1 MDIKHLQLLS
11 DIVEAGSLSKVCA
24 SRGMAQS
31 ALSKLI
37 ASLESEFGAK
47 LFYRTGRGVV
57 LTEFGQ
63 SIMPRVKSLLGEF
76 EQLRS
81 EISDRADVPSGPVR
95 LALQASITQHIVGPL
110 FRQVRADFPKI
121 ELRLMEGFAGNIE
134 EALASGRTDIGVFSR
149 YGDRLHK
156 TDEPLATD
164 ELYLIAPAG
173 DPNVAKPSCRF
184 AHAAALPL
192 VLPGAPDGFHMML
205 LDEAKKAGVPLNTQI
220 EVDSLTAMREVVA
233 NGAAYTILTRQ
244 AVEVEMQLGRIGVS
258 RIVDPVLTRTLV
270 LATST
275 QRPLTH
281 ASRTVINLIRKL
293 TQASAPAAQQTATE
307 TKAAKATTAG
317 TAAAGTRRRATR
329 S

>member
-24 SRGMAQS
+24 ARGMAQS
-31 ALSKLI
+31 ALSKHI
-37 ASLESEFGAK
+37 ASMESEFGAK

-76 EQLRS
+76 EQLKNEVR
-81 EISDRADVPSGPVR
+81 DRADVPSGPVR
-95 LALQASITQHIVGPL
+95 LALQASITQRIVGPL
-110 FRQVRADFPKI
+110 FQRVRADFPKI
-121 ELRLMEGFAGNIE
+121 DLRLMEGFAGNIE
-134 EALASGRTDIGVFSR
+134 EALASGRADVGVFSR

-173 DPNVAKPSCRF
+173 DPRVAGPSCRF
-184 AHAAALPL
+184 AEAAALPL

-220 EVDSLTAMREVVA
+220 EVDSLTAMREIVA
-233 NGAAYTILTRQ
+233 NHAAYTILTRQ
-244 AVEVEMQLGRIGVS
+244 AVDVDMRLGRIGVS
-258 RIVDPVLTRTLV
+258 RIVEPVLTRTLV
-270 LATST
+270 LAIST

-281 ASRTVINLIRKL
+281 ASRTVIDLIRKL
-293 TQASAPAAQQTATE
+293 TRAATAQGTPQATSQTTSQATTASAPAKGKRSGKE
-307 TKAAKATTAG
+307 T
-317 TAAAGTRRRATR
+317 
-329 S
+329 

>member
-1 MDIKHLQLLS
+1 MDIKHLQLFS

-24 SRGMAQS
+24 SRGIAQS

-37 ASLESEFGAK
+37 ATLESEFGAK

-76 EQLRS
+76 ELLKS
-81 EISDRADVPSGPVR
+81 EITDRADVPSGPVR

-110 FRQVRADFPKI
+110 FRQVRADYPKI

-134 EALASGRTDIGVFSR
+134 DALANGRTDVGVFSR

-164 ELYLIAPAG
+164 ELYLVAPAG
-173 DPNVAKPSCRF
+173 DPNIASPSCPF

-205 LDEAKKAGVPLNTQI
+205 LDEAKKVGVSLNTQI

-244 AVEVEMQLGRIGVS
+244 AVEVDLRLGRIGVS

-281 ASRTVINLIRKL
+281 ASRTVISLIRKL
-293 TQASAPAAQQTATE
+293 TQTSAPVEPQTAT
-307 TKAAKATTAG
+307 AKQPP
-317 TAAAGTRRRATR
+317 AGTRRRNPR